1 MRSITMKHQITALE
15 LESDRVTLVIVDM
28 QAPFIRHCTNQQ
40 FIAAVVDQVK
50 LAISRGWGIVI
61 VEVKPWA
68 YGPTIKAI
76 MELLEGHYHR
86 YKIVQKEGDDG
97 SQQVLEVCQ
106 ATQLPDQFF
115 RVIGVLIGACIKS
128 SAWGLCT
135 RKPNCFVRVI
145 KEACATNGDTT
156 IAWANFKE
164 GPRLVVSSNSID
176 IKPKHQILQQIKLKI
191 AFLFSLLMETL
202 YETFK

>member
-1 MRSITMKHQITALE
+1 MKHKITALE
-15 LESDRVTLVIVDM
+15 LESEGTLVIIDM

-50 LAISRGWGIVI
+50 LAISRGWAIVI

-76 MELLEGHYHR
+76 MELLEGHYQR

-97 SQQVLEVCQ
+97 SQHVLEICQ
-106 ATQLPDQFF
+106 SPQNYPDRFF
-115 RVIGVLIGACIKS
+115 RVTGVLIGACVKS
-128 SAWGLCT
+128 TAWGLCT
-135 RKPNCFVRVI
+135 RKHDCFVRVI
-145 KEACATNGDTT
+145 KEACATNGDTAA
-156 IAWANFKE
+156 AWAAFKE
-164 GPRLVVSSNSID
+164 GPRVVVSSNSID
-176 IKPKHQILQQIKLKI
+176 IKPDPILLQIKLKI
-191 AFLFSLLMETL
+191 TFLFSLLMETL

>member
-1 MRSITMKHQITALE
+1 MKQQTTALE
-15 LESDRVTLVIVDM
+15 LKSGGTLVIIDM

-76 MELLEGHYHR
+76 MELLEGQYDR

-97 SQQVLEVCQ
+97 SQHVLEVCQ
-106 ATQLPDQFF
+106 ATQLPDLFF
-115 RVIGVLIGACIKS
+115 RVTGVLIGACVKS
-128 SAWGLCT
+128 TAWGLCT
-135 RKPNCFVRVI
+135 RKHDCFVRVI
-145 KEACATNGDTT
+145 KEACATNGDTAA
-156 IAWANFKE
+156 AWAAFKE
-164 GPRLVVSSNSID
+164 GPRVAVSSNSID
-176 IKPKHQILQQIKLKI
+176 IKPNPILQQIKLKI
-191 AFLFSLLMETL
+191 TSLFSLLMETL

>member
-1 MRSITMKHQITALE
+1 MKKQITALE
-15 LESDRVTLVIVDM
+15 LEGGGTLVIIDM

-50 LAISRGWGIVI
+50 LAISRGWAIVI

-76 MELLEGHYHR
+76 MELLEGQYDR

-97 SQQVLEVCQ
+97 SQAVLEICQ
-106 ATQLPDQFF
+106 SPQNYPDKFF
-115 RVIGVLIGACIKS
+115 RVIGVLIGACVKS
-128 SAWGLCT
+128 TAWGLCT
-135 RKPNCFVRVI
+135 RKQDCLVRVI
-145 KEACATNGDTT
+145 KEACATNGDTAT
-156 IAWANFKE
+156 AWAAFKE

-176 IKPKHQILQQIKLKI
+176 TKPKHQILQQIKLKI
-191 AFLFSLLMETL
+191 TFLFSLLMETL

>member
-1 MRSITMKHQITALE
+1 MKQQTTALE
-15 LESDRVTLVIVDM
+15 LKSGGTLVIIDM

-68 YGPTIKAI
+68 YGPTIKPI
-76 MELLEGHYHR
+76 MELLEGQYHSF
-86 YKIVQKEGDDG
+86 KIVQKEGDDG
-97 SQQVLEVCQ
+97 SQHVLEVCQ

-115 RVIGVLIGACIKS
+115 RVTGVLIGACVKS
-128 SAWGLCT
+128 TAWGLCT
-135 RKPNCFVRVI
+135 RKHDCFVRVI
-145 KEACATNGDTT
+145 KEACATNGDTAA
-156 IAWANFKE
+156 AWAAFKE
-164 GPRLVVSSNSID
+164 GPRVAVSSNSID
-176 IKPKHQILQQIKLKI
+176 IKPNPILQQIKLKI
-191 AFLFSLLMETL
+191 TSLFSLLMETL